1 MDHRDPV
8 DRSEDLESRVLE
20 VRLDN
25 KETQDLLEYL
35 EDLELSDYQDHVD
48 RRYVS
53 QFNVALRSIHSRRQ
67 C

>member
-1 MDHRDPV
+1 M

-20 VRLDN
+20 ARLDN
-25 KETQDLLEYL
+25 KETRDPLEYL

-53 QFNVALRSIHSRRQ
+53 QFKVALRSIHSWRK